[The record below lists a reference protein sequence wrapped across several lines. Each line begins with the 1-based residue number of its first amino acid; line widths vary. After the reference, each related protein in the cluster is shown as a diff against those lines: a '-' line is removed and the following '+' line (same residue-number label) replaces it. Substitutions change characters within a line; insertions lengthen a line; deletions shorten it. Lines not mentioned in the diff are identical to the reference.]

1 MKKYFYIY
9 GGLNMK
15 MLRKADEMEMAIK
28 IYETR
33 RMTDVVEED
42 EE

>member
-1 MKKYFYIY
+1 
-9 GGLNMK
+9 MK